1 MRLFLFTLP
10 LLFIL
15 MALNPRV
22 SAALDHYDVRL
33 EEDLSAVEVN
43 ACFAGQPP
51 QRLYRHD
58 DAGKF
63 TEWFA
68 LADEKVD
75 AADGRV
81 SLRGLSKDNCASW
94 RVNLAAASAAD
105 DYRMALHIQKAILTA
120 GDLWF
125 WRDGDKRQI
134 EVSVQLP
141 ADMQFST
148 PWPRIKDQDGRQR
161 YLPAATSANWTSRLA
176 FGNFAMQQVELD
188 GAAINIAMLGDF
200 DDQQQAEMRQWLA
213 EPARGV
219 ASVTGHFPQQ
229 QLQIVLLGIGSRS
242 SPVPWAHVLRG
253 GGVAIEF
260 FVDETRSLEVL
271 RADWTATHEFSHLL
285 LPYVASQDRWLSEG
299 LASYYQNVLRARDG
313 RLSEIQAW
321 EKLIAGFRRG
331 QTDSRQGGT
340 MDTYWRGAS
349 MLLQADGELRARSNG
364 QQSLDSALTELN
376 ACCADP
382 GQRWLALELFE
393 KLDQLTGYGVFS
405 ETYAQHAR
413 DKEFP
418 DPQATLEKLG
428 VEKQGESL
436 TLNDDALWSAIRQ
449 QIMQPSTKELPEL
462 PGSELPGSE

>member
-1 MRLFLFTLP
+1 MRLLLFTLP

-15 MALNPRV
+15 MVLNPRV
-22 SAALDHYDVRL
+22 SAALDHYDVRV

-51 QRLYRHD
+51 QRLYRHH
-58 DAGKF
+58 DAAEF
-63 TEWFA
+63 TEWLT
-68 LADEKVD
+68 LAGQKVD
-75 AADGRV
+75 ATDRRV
-81 SLRGLSKDNCASW
+81 SLRGLGKYNCASW
-94 RVNLAAASAAD
+94 RVNLAAASAAG
-105 DYRMALHIQKAILTA
+105 DYRTALRIQKTILTA
-120 GDLWF
+120 GNLWF

-134 EVSVQLP
+134 EVSVHFP
-141 ADMQFST
+141 AGIQFST
-148 PWPRIKDQDGRQR
+148 PWPRSENRDGRQR

-176 FGNFAMQQVELD
+176 FGHFTTQQIELD
-188 GAAINIAMLGDF
+188 GAAISIAMLGDF
-200 DDQQQAEMRQWLA
+200 DEKQQAEIRQWLA
-213 EPARGV
+213 EPAMGV
-219 ASVTGHFPQQ
+219 ARVTGYFPQQ
-229 QLQIVLLGIGSRS
+229 QLQILVLGIGSRS
-242 SPVPWAHVLRG
+242 SSVPWARVLRG

-321 EKLIAGFRRG
+321 EKLSSGFRRG
-331 QTDSRQGGT
+331 QTDSRRGGT

-349 MLLQADGELRARSNG
+349 LLLQADSELRARSNG
-364 QQSLDSALTELN
+364 QQSLDSALTQLI

-382 GQRWLALELFE
+382 GRRWLALELFE

-405 ETYAQHAR
+405 NIYAQHAW

-428 VEKQGESL
+428 VERRDENL
-436 TLNDDALWSAIRQ
+436 TLNDAALWSAIRQ
-449 QIMQPSTKELPEL
+449 QIMQPSTKELP
-462 PGSELPGSE
+462 GSELPGSE